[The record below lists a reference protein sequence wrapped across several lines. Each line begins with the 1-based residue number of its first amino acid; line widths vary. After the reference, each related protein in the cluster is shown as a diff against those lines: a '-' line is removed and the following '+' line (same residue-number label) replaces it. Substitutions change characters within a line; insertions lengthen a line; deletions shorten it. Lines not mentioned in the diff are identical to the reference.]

1 MGFASES
8 RLPSAPAGNFGHL
21 PRGVSFMPSDP
32 TAPGERIL
40 EQVRRAR
47 EERLPPG
54 TESVHLQ
61 YLTVRLRDELYALR
75 VEYLVELLPA
85 PRITRVPSVPEHIL
99 GVMNFRGEILPVID
113 LKRFF
118 SLPQSDP
125 TADRIV
131 VVVKHGEVRTGLLVD
146 GVGDLVPLSPDDLT
160 EEPLVAGRTQRVT
173 FEGVARFKG
182 GLVSLIDLEGL
193 LQSEDLYAPAR

>member
-1 MGFASES
+1 MS
-8 RLPSAPAGNFGHL
+8 PDPA
-21 PRGVSFMPSDP
+21 
-32 TAPGERIL
+32 APGESIL

-47 EERLPPG
+47 EERLTPE
-54 TESVHLQ
+54 TEPVDLQ
-61 YLTVRLRDELYALR
+61 YLTVRLRDGWYALR
-75 VEYLVELLPA
+75 LESLIEIFPA

-118 SLPQSDP
+118 SLPQSEP
-125 TADRIV
+125 AAERIV

-160 EEPLVAGRTQRVT
+160 EEPLVPRQAERAT
-173 FEGVARFKG
+173 FDGVARFKG
-182 GLVSLIDLEGL
+182 GLVSLINLEGL
-193 LQSEDLYAPAR
+193 LQCEGLYAAGR

>member
-1 MGFASES
+1 
-8 RLPSAPAGNFGHL
+8 
-21 PRGVSFMPSDP
+21 MPSDR

-47 EERLPPG
+47 EERPTPG

-61 YLTVRLRDELYALR
+61 YLTVRLRDQLYALR
-75 VEYLVELLPA
+75 VEYLVEILPA

-99 GVMNFRGEILPVID
+99 GVMNFRGEVLSVID

-118 SLPQSDP
+118 SLPQSEP
-125 TADRIV
+125 AEDRIV

-146 GVGDLVPLSPDDLT
+146 GVGDLVPLSPKDLT
-160 EEPLVAGRTQRVT
+160 EESLVAGRAQRAT

-182 GLVSLIDLEGL
+182 GLVSLINLEGL
-193 LQSEDLYAPAR
+193 LQSDNMFATGR